1 MHRKPEDENGDSER
15 PAEEREPYTR
25 PVIEKFPPMSDVTFG
40 TNIQPQVALT
50 LN

>member
-1 MHRKPEDENGDSER
+1 MHRKPEDQGNQSER
-15 PAEEREPYTR
+15 PVEEREPYTR